1 MTIVLFSCMAT
12 GLHAYSPVSKPQP
25 VKTDELLYEWN
36 KTEGQYMQV
45 NALADG
51 SYASAIHEFCE
62 FLRVYQED
70 YKSEIYLKY
79 FMGTERKLQKLITD
93 ADVLYA
99 YSLTMNEY
107 GIANARIRVV
117 GDIADWENLQ
127 VAAINWT
134 NESYLKIIVLLSLI
148 FFIFIIAVIWYASL
162 LEKSK
167 VREKE
172 SSDLNAQ
179 ILQAQEAERSRLAR
193 ELHDTVAQDM
203 KYSAILAGKI
213 TSTKLSKEIRDN
225 QDKCIEELRSIC
237 YNLSP
242 PDLDVC
248 DLQSALQML
257 CASIKKSSGLEV
269 RLSIFEGTDFSF
281 LSKERLL
288 NIYRMVQET
297 LNNIVHHAKATEVT
311 VLFRN
316 SNDKQSLALFITDD
330 GCGMEE
336 NLVQQLNALSGKI
349 TTTDG
354 SEHFGV
360 RGMKERIRLLQGTLV
375 YNSLPGEG
383 TEVLITVPH
392 IIK

>member
-134 NESYLKIIVLLSLI
+134 TESYLKIIVLLSLI

-281 LSKERLL
+281 LSKEKLL